1 MERLIIR
8 SKRSNGEQL
17 YKNALA
23 IRPVYGKQVSKTYM

>member
-1 MERLIIR
+1 MERLVIR

-23 IRPVYGKQVSKTYM
+23 IGPV